1 MLFDRPIAIV
11 DLETTGGHIVR
22 DRITEIG
29 VVFIDGDR
37 IERFSTLI
45 NPGQPIPPFIEK
57 MTGISDAMVASAPAF
72 AEVAD
77 ALLERLQGRL
87 FIAHNVRFDYGFLK
101 NAFKRLGRRLQC
113 DALCTVK
120 LSRRLYPQFYKHNL
134 DCLIERHGLVLAERH
149 RALADA
155 EALRLFLDSA
165 RAELGAEALEAA
177 AAHVLAQQ
185 TVPPGV
191 DSELVD
197 ELPDVPGVFMLHGA
211 RDEVLYVE
219 RADNLRQQVL
229 AHFASA
235 SAQEPVLRV
244 GWQETVGEFGARLL
258 ELRLQREHRPRLN
271 ARTRLVECCSVQLYM
286 GEGGLLRP
294 RVVTPDEI
302 DFSRTDS
309 LYGLFRGAREARKVL
324 QDMARAAGLCQSVLG
339 VEQVTSRKS
348 EACQGFRG
356 GYCRGACVGRES
368 AESHNARL
376 RSALE
381 RLKVKAWP
389 FAGAIEI
396 EECDEVSGETAT
408 HVFDRWC
415 YLGSRRD
422 GDAAPAGAPLF
433 DSDIYRLLSGYLR
446 KPTPA
451 SVLREARPA

>member
-1 MLFDRPIAIV
+1 MLFDRPLAIV

-29 VVFIDGDR
+29 VIFIDGAR
-37 IERFSTLI
+37 VERFSTLI
-45 NPGQPIPPFIEK
+45 NPGQPIPPFIEH

-72 AEVAD
+72 ADVAAD
-77 ALLERLQGRL
+77 LLERLQGRL

-101 NAFKRLGRRLQC
+101 NAFKRLGLRFQC

-134 DCLIERHGLVLAERH
+134 DSLIERHGLVLADRH

-165 RAELGAEALEAA
+165 RTGLGAAALEAA
-177 AAHVLAQQ
+177 AAEVLAQQ

-197 ELPDVPGVFMLHGA
+197 ALPDVPGVFMLHGEGN
-211 RDEVLYVE
+211 EVLYVE

-229 AHFASA
+229 AHFSSA
-235 SAQEPVLRV
+235 SPQDRVLRV
-244 GWQETVGEFGARLL
+244 DWHETIGEFGARLL
-258 ELRLQREHRPRLN
+258 ELRLQREHKPRLN
-271 ARTRLVECCSVQLYM
+271 PRARLAECCSIQLEA

-294 RVVTPDEI
+294 RIVTPEEI

-309 LYGLFRGAREARKVL
+309 LFGLFRGAREARKVL
-324 QDMARAAGLCQSVLG
+324 QEMARAAGLCQSVLG
-339 VEQVTSRKS
+339 VEQVTSRKG
-348 EACQGFRG
+348 EACHGHRG
-356 GYCRGACVGRES
+356 GYCRGACIGRES

-376 RSALE
+376 RKALE
-381 RLKVKAWP
+381 RVKVKAWP

-415 YLGSRRD
+415 YLGSRR
-422 GDAAPAGAPLF
+422 GGEAAAAGNPLF

-451 SVLREARPA
+451 SILREAGAA